1 MDLGGGLWGNLDGR
15 TGESFCEFWEVLEVV
30 LEQVLYHPR
39 HVQKLDNQVDQEVEH
54 LILVLE
60 LVVVVTHVKVFL
72 VVTKDLAQT
81 LLVEVVEQV
90 LLELLV
96 EHGQILEV
104 VQVEMV

>member
-1 MDLGGGLWGNLDGR
+1 M
-15 TGESFCEFWEVLEVV
+15 
-30 LEQVLYHPR
+30 EQVLYHPR